1 MEAGGRAGSCIFGE
15 FVAAQWPFADFLMS
29 PESRN
34 RIFQTTNF
42 PYFVPSTS
50 PWVRNVFFHTE
61 HTPGQFWVKM
71 AIALVA
77 AILTVRLECPG
88 GMDAADSPMKK
99 EFRRRLFLAAVI
111 LLGAA
116 TRARARGQPGRFL
129 RGRRRALSSLR
140 DRANAAGDSWRG

>member
-1 MEAGGRAGSCIFGE
+1 VYQNVTHLVPPDFPLLLIVPAIVFDLLRQHTAAWSRWKQAAVLGAAFLVS

-42 PYFVPSTS
+42 PYFVPPTS

-77 AILTVRLECPG
+77 AILTVRL
-88 GMDAADSPMKK
+88 GMSWGEWM
-99 EFRRRLFLAAVI
+99 RRI
-111 LLGAA
+111 
-116 TRARARGQPGRFL
+116 
-129 RGRRRALSSLR
+129 RR
-140 DRANAAGDSWRG
+140 